1 MARGVH
7 NHAELIIRISK
18 ERVEWVRREKRVE
31 RKEGKEEKKESKKV
45 QSYMVVAEI
54 LETVFYKHLAFNG
67 HLFDGSHPFLCF

>member
-31 RKEGKEEKKESKKV
+31 RKEGKEEKKKKKARKFSLIWWL
-45 QSYMVVAEI
+45 QK
-54 LETVFYKHLAFNG
+54 F
-67 HLFDGSHPFLCF
+67 